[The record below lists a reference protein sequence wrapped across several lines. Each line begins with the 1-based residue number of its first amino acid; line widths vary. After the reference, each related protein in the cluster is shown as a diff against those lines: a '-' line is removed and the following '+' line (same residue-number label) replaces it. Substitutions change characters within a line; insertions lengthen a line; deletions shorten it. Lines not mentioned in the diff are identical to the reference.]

1 MKSADPSIKT
11 ILHIFDHCIKAIVP
25 YGCENWGVFNIT
37 QKRKTLLLFNTF
49 KEWEMEKLNLRYCK
63 HILGVTKLYKHSSP
77 FRTWEIP
84 FIYRLIY
91 VKAIIYVLV
100 L

>member
-11 ILHIFDHCIKAIVP
+11 ILHIFDRCIKAIVP

-37 QKRKTLLLFNTF
+37 QKMFNIF
-49 KEWEMEKLNLRYCK
+49 KEWAMEKLNLKYCK

-84 FIYRLIY
+84 FIYRLVY
-91 VKAIIYVLV
+91 VKTIIYVLV